1 MNKFEI
7 ANRILQ
13 QQFIYIDLLCIIDL
27 MVFQH
32 RADTEG
38 SVAAVIRDT
47 CSFEFRSV
55 YENRILWFPRCSL
68 RLSSVLSFVLISDRV
83 HDERYQV
90 VCALATDVPPIPRL
104 VVSLPL
110 SLALPT

>member
-1 MNKFEI
+1 MPAKGGYN
-7 ANRILQ
+7 
-13 QQFIYIDLLCIIDL
+13 IDVLCIIDL
-27 MVFQH
+27 MVLQH

-47 CSFEFRSV
+47 CSFEFLSV

-68 RLSSVLSFVLISDRV
+68 RLSSVLSFVLVSDRV

-90 VCALATDVPPIPRL
+90 VCAPATDVPPIPRL